1 LEILPELWPVGIEST
16 DSLCYPSPI
25 AAQLTPNAG
34 TQKMTDAR
42 KLMTEMIASQPTEML
57 LDIARKLNLTTD
69 SAEMTALFA
78 VERELESRMSEEEFT
93 ALMNEFD
100 AELMAS

>member
-1 LEILPELWPVGIEST
+1 
-16 DSLCYPSPI
+16 
-25 AAQLTPNAG
+25 
-34 TQKMTDAR
+34 MTDAR

>member
-1 LEILPELWPVGIEST
+1 
-16 DSLCYPSPI
+16 
-25 AAQLTPNAG
+25 
-34 TQKMTDAR
+34 MTDAR
-42 KLMTEMIASQPTEML
+42 KLMAEMIASQPTEML

-69 SAEMTALFA
+69 AAEMTALFA